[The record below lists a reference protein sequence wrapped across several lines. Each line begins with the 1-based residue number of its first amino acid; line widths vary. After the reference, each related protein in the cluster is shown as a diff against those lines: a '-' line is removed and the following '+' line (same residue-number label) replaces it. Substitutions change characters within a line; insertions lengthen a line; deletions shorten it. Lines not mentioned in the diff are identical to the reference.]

1 MNRSVTKRKNK
12 NVAQKPRAVRKS
24 AQKEKILELT
34 LIKTYP
40 RQVVW
45 ETWLPATPVK
55 VTTTVTTGAIAVNLL
70 CNTGAIS
77 NFATRFGN
85 TFVEYRMIR
94 IRMQIRFFSST
105 NPGVI
110 QFWYDEK
117 QTGSPTPND
126 ASERAVLTCSAASV
140 DRQPML
146 KWICSDTL
154 DLQYSDIGALVTPV
168 TFKAYS
174 DNVNFGSSIVAT
186 DYFELEPEFQYQFRG
201 LVGV

>member
-1 MNRSVTKRKNK
+1 MSSRKFRNK
-12 NVAQKPRAVRKS
+12 NVAQRPQAVRKT

-34 LIKTYP
+34 LVKTYP
-40 RQVVW
+40 HQVVW
-45 ETWLPATPVK
+45 ETWLPATPIK
-55 VTTTVTTGAIAVNLL
+55 VTTTVTTGVIATSLL
-70 CNTGAIS
+70 CNTGGIA
-77 NFATRFGN
+77 NFAVRFGS

-94 IRMQIRFFSST
+94 VRMQIRFFSST

-117 QTGSPTPND
+117 QTGAPSLAD
-126 ASERAVLTCSAASV
+126 AQERAVLVCSAASV
-140 DRQPML
+140 DRQPLL

-174 DNVNFGSSIVAT
+174 DNANFGSSVVAT